1 MKFSMTH
8 DSAPNEP
15 ALDGAK
21 VAIVGLGGT
30 HSSFTD
36 AAANG
41 EDFDEVWAIN
51 SMMVPIKHDR
61 VFMMDPASRFLDT
74 NNAGK
79 QTGAMRRCLGTHPG
93 PIYTCELDKRVP
105 GAVLYPLKEVVKDT
119 GLCYFNNT
127 VPYAIAFA
135 VYNKVS
141 KLSLYGVDYSYKSNL
156 VMAEAGRACAEFWLA
171 VAIAKGVSIEV
182 AYNSTLLDTNVPQEE
197 RLYGYHRLSDP
208 LVVSMEDQ
216 NLTVTRKSKI
226 SAPEPLDDTPVLYGR
241 HDNVPLLREVSSV

>member
-1 MKFSMTH
+1 MKFSMTR
-8 DSAPNEP
+8 DSNEP
-15 ALDGAK
+15 NIEGAK

-36 AAANG
+36 AVANG

-74 NNAGK
+74 DNAGK
-79 QTGAMRRCLGTHPG
+79 QTEAMRRCLGTHPG
-93 PIYTCELDKRVP
+93 PIYTCELDERVP
-105 GAVLYPLKEVVKDT
+105 GAVLYPLQEVVKAT

-135 VYNKVS
+135 VYHKVS
-141 KLSLYGVDYSYKSNL
+141 KLGLYGIDYSYKSNL

-171 VAIAKGVSIEV
+171 VAISKGMSIEV

-197 RLYGYHRLSDP
+197 RLYGYHRLADP
-208 LVVSMEDQ
+208 FVVSVEDQ
-216 NLTVTRKSKI
+216 NLTVTRKSNI
-226 SAPEPLDDTPVLYGR
+226 SAPEPLDSTPVLYGR
-241 HDNVPLLREVSSV
+241 HDHAPLLREVSSV